1 MGEAERRDGQAAS
14 EEPMELN
21 KKGGTGKGRHEG
33 KEEIP
38 VDLRWMTI
46 EDIPGVM
53 TVEHASFTMPWTQ
66 DAFRNELTQNHFAKY
81 VVMIFEERIIGY
93 AGMWTV
99 IDEAHITNIA
109 VHPDFRGHGLGERL
123 LLELVVRAMALQM
136 QKMTLEVRVSNQV
149 AQRLYAKFGFT
160 GCGIRKGYYSDNQE
174 DALIMWTDLASN
186 D

>member
-1 MGEAERRDGQAAS
+1 MGQAERRDGQAAS
-14 EEPMELN
+14 EGPMDTD
-21 KKGGTGKGRHEG
+21 KQGATGDKRRGGR
-33 KEEIP
+33 EEVP
-38 VDLRWMTI
+38 VDFRWMVI

-53 TVEHASFTMPWTQ
+53 TVEHASFTMPWTP

-99 IDEAHITNIA
+99 LDEAHITNIA
-109 VHPDFRGHGLGERL
+109 VLPEFRGHGLGERL

-149 AQRLYAKFGFT
+149 AQQLYAKFGFT

-174 DALIMWTDLASN
+174 DALIMWTDLA
-186 D
+186 